1 MHTCK
6 HAHICIVAI
15 SSICSIPKSKC
26 LPIFLEAMSSSS
38 SDDKASKGSKKAKIP
53 GMYMRELPMNSQPAG
68 PPQQQQQQ
76 QEEEASAVEASEVEA
91 SEDEGE
97 DLQIQAVDHHKYMD
111 RALANVRDGIVK
123 KQRDQAI
130 QQARHWQATA
140 QKQRAKI
147 CKLEAEN
154 KNLVEMHDAMGHW
167 MMQDPVMFRQW
178 EQKKKSAPVPVP
190 KPVPVP
196 PVGPP
201 PSYLIRRF
209 QSQNVLG
216 LTKANAI
223 GKGKGKVKVKLGKG
237 TSAKSKAKGKV
248 KKHAKSNLQAR
259 SSKTLGWAKA
269 PVPKD

>member
-1 MHTCK
+1 M
-6 HAHICIVAI
+6 
-15 SSICSIPKSKC
+15 
-26 LPIFLEAMSSSS
+26 PIFLEAMSSSS

-123 KQRDQAI
+123 TQRDQAI

-237 TSAKSKAKGKV
+237 TSAKGKVKLGKGTSAKSKAKGKV
-248 KKHAKSNLQAR
+248 KKHAKSN
-259 SSKTLGWAKA
+259 WAKA

>member
-1 MHTCK
+1 
-6 HAHICIVAI
+6 
-15 SSICSIPKSKC
+15 
-26 LPIFLEAMSSSS
+26 
-38 SDDKASKGSKKAKIP
+38 
-53 GMYMRELPMNSQPAG
+53 MYMRELPMNSQPAG
-68 PPQQQQQQ
+68 PPQQQQQQQ

-97 DLQIQAVDHHKYMD
+97 DLQIQAVDHHKYM
-111 RALANVRDGIVK
+111 VVTK
-123 KQRDQAI
+123 HRDQAI

-154 KNLVEMHDAMGHW
+154 KNLVEMHDAIGHW
-167 MMQDPVMFRQW
+167 MRQDPVMFRQW

-209 QSQNVLG
+209 QSQHVLG

-237 TSAKSKAKGKV
+237 TSAESKAKGKV

>member
-97 DLQIQAVDHHKYMD
+97 DLQIQAVDHHKYM
-111 RALANVRDGIVK
+111 VVTK
-123 KQRDQAI
+123 HRDQAI

-154 KNLVEMHDAMGHW
+154 KNLVEMHDAIGHW
-167 MMQDPVMFRQW
+167 MRQDPVMFRQW

-209 QSQNVLG
+209 QSQHVLG

-223 GKGKGKVKVKLGKG
+223 GKGKSKVKVKLGKG
-237 TSAKSKAKGKV
+237 TSAESKAKGKV

-259 SSKTLGWAKA
+259 SSKPLGWAKA

>member
-1 MHTCK
+1 
-6 HAHICIVAI
+6 
-15 SSICSIPKSKC
+15 
-26 LPIFLEAMSSSS
+26 
-38 SDDKASKGSKKAKIP
+38 
-53 GMYMRELPMNSQPAG
+53 MNSQPAG

-97 DLQIQAVDHHKYMD
+97 DLQIQVVDHHKYM
-111 RALANVRDGIVK
+111 VVK

-237 TSAKSKAKGKV
+237 TSAKGKVKLGKGTSAKSKAKGKV

-259 SSKTLGWAKA
+259 SSKPLGWAKA